1 MGLQIEWFLHRKTKM
16 GYYSKARR
24 TCSWNLKSTRG
35 EWKNKITTMYGYRAD
50 PFTGEKKFHTA
61 IDIAD
66 IEGTPLLAVFDGVIT
81 YTEHS
86 DSGYGNYVELTDK
99 EGNRPSVGIPEIF
112 PEISILV
119 FNIKG

>member
-1 MGLQIEWFLHRKTKM
+1 EVEVEKTRRILITTLTSKKLEDVLDGRLNEEQQEHYEVLNETKGNFMNLH
-16 GYYSKARR
+16 SPIQ
-24 TCSWNLKSTRG
+24 G
-35 EWKNKITTMYGYRAD
+35 EWKNKITSMYGYRAD

-86 DSGYGNYVELTDK
+86 DSGYGNYVEL
-99 EGNRPSVGIPEIF
+99 
-112 PEISILV
+112 
-119 FNIKG
+119 